1 MRRCTF
7 GRKRLT
13 STVLQHLYHQNGKN
27 VRFIFNYLNYV
38 TFNKTTI
45 YIRCFKLIYFIPVC
59 IMWEK
64 RQHNFALIFFCQT
77 CVDIVNV
84 ATDRGIWDYHFQCF
98 FEGVKQNHLTF
109 KCLIS
114 QLYCLISYIS
124 AGNYMFKVNNRN
136 TRTRCEIYP
145 SLTIQKRE
153 WSQ

>member
-13 STVLQHLYHQNGKN
+13 SMVLQHLYHQDGEN

-77 CVDIVNV
+77 V
-84 ATDRGIWDYHFQCF
+84 
-98 FEGVKQNHLTF
+98 
-109 KCLIS
+109 LI
-114 QLYCLISYIS
+114 L
-124 AGNYMFKVNNRN
+124 
-136 TRTRCEIYP
+136 
-145 SLTIQKRE
+145 
-153 WSQ
+153 